1 MNAVGMKKN
10 VLLYGRP
17 GVGKTTLVRRV
28 VERLPVGMAAGF
40 YTQELR
46 QDGIRRGF
54 EVIALDGGRGLLAH
68 VDKKSRY
75 RVGKYG
81 VDLPGFEAVALPAI
95 APAGV
100 SIIVIDEIGKMECFS
115 AEFRRRTLVALDSA
129 ARVLAAVPLQ
139 GNAFVA
145 GLKTRPDVTLL
156 EVSKANRDELV
167 ERLVTAL
174 LAEER
179 PG

>member
-1 MNAVGMKKN
+1 MSMKKN

-17 GVGKTTLVRRV
+17 GVGKTTLVMRV
-28 VERLPVGMAAGF
+28 VERLPAGQATGF
-40 YTQELR
+40 YTQEVR
-46 QDGIRRGF
+46 QGGTRRGF
-54 EVIALDGGRGLLAH
+54 EVITLDGRRGLLAH
-68 VDKKSRY
+68 VEKKSRY

-95 APAGV
+95 VPAQAGD

-115 AEFRRRTLVALDSA
+115 EEFRRRTLAALDSA
-129 ARVLAAVPLQ
+129 ARVLATVPLR
-139 GNAFVA
+139 GKAFVER
-145 GLKTRPDVTLL
+145 LKARPDVTLL

-174 LAEER
+174 LA
-179 PG
+179 GG